1 MDASVKAVLGTR
13 SQSASNSAY
22 LILQQ
27 ILNGS
32 EDWHSSLGI
41 DNLHTSHVLVG
52 ADWQDCSIRKVLV
65 GDVPITLRERST
77 QEILA
82 DSEKLPMSIIEGL
95 NFAVA
100 AYMILEI
107 IFNSSFFKK

>member
-1 MDASVKAVLGTR
+1 MTTELRTR

-22 LILQQ
+22 LILQE

-41 DNLHTSHVLVG
+41 DSLHTSHILVD
-52 ADWQDCSIRKVLV
+52 ADWRDCSVRKVLV
-65 GDVPITLRERST
+65 GDVPITLRERSA

-82 DSEKLPMSIIEGL
+82 DSERLPQSFIEG
-95 NFAVA
+95 
-100 AYMILEI
+100 
-107 IFNSSFFKK
+107 